1 LAPHWEAVANSISPS
16 PPKHSNSTAASSTP
30 AEINK
35 KRRFIGKTAGQFSIL
50 IGNSTLRRL
59 FRATDSQKL

>member
-1 LAPHWEAVANSISPS
+1 VAPHWSAVANSTAPK
-16 PPKHSNSTAASSTP
+16 PPTKNRTIP
-30 AEINK
+30 AINIPTVK
-35 KRRFIGKTAGQFSIL
+35 NRARRFIGKTAGQVLIL